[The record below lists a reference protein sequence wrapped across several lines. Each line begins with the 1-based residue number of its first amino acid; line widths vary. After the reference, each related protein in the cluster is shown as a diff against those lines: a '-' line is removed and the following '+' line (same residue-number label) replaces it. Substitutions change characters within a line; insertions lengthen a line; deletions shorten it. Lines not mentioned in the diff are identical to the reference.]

1 MMLFE
6 SWETEANKCKEILT
20 RSTPKQWM
28 AAKDVLPDAEEL
40 SVVDFCRTSGLLSE
54 KELTITELTA
64 TSLVKNMGE
73 NVLCA
78 EEVVIAFLKRATIGQ
93 QLVSQNSV
101 LEINVLG
108 RICLIPS
115 STQLNFAIEFMADE
129 AIERAKELDAY
140 YKETGKLMG
149 PLVSDLAY

>member
-1 MMLFE
+1 
-6 SWETEANKCKEILT
+6 
-20 RSTPKQWM
+20 M
-28 AAKDVLPDAEEL
+28 AAKDVLPGAGEL

-101 LEINVLG
+101 LEMNVLG
-108 RICLIPS
+108 SICLIS
-115 STQLNFAIEFMADE
+115 SSNQAQLCY
-129 AIERAKELDAY
+129 RVH
-140 YKETGKLMG
+140 GG
-149 PLVSDLAY
+149 